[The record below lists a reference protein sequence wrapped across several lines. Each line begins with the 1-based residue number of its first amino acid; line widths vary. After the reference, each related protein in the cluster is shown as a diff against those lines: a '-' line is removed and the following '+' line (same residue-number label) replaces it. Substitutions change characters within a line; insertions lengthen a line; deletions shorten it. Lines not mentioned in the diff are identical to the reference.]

1 MEVSLRKERVE
12 QEKKDARILEILKI
26 KDRQL
31 GDIQEEN
38 RTQEA
43 QYEKLGEAFQELKLR
58 NAVLED
64 RELNL
69 THVVRQLE
77 AKLES
82 VTAKLDQ
89 LESGKEYRRLLESE
103 ERLKEATQYLEAMQE
118 GLNVS
123 QLALQKKDN
132 IEIYLQEVIARL
144 KEQVSDKDAHIQELT
159 SEWNSEKELRIRA
172 DEQARTFETQLKSE
186 NPAKS

>member
-1 MEVSLRKERVE
+1 MSADQINELKSQIEEGDNQNDAYLNEVRSLLREREPKLEQLMEVSLRKERVE

-82 VTAKLDQ
+82 VTAKLD
-89 LESGKEYRRLLESE
+89 
-103 ERLKEATQYLEAMQE
+103 
-118 GLNVS
+118 
-123 QLALQKKDN
+123 
-132 IEIYLQEVIARL
+132 
-144 KEQVSDKDAHIQELT
+144 
-159 SEWNSEKELRIRA
+159 
-172 DEQARTFETQLKSE
+172 
-186 NPAKS
+186 

>member
-1 MEVSLRKERVE
+1 MSANQINELKSQIEEGDDQNDAYLNEVRSLLREREPKLEQLMEVSLRKERVE

-82 VTAKLDQ
+82 VTAKLD
-89 LESGKEYRRLLESE
+89 
-103 ERLKEATQYLEAMQE
+103 
-118 GLNVS
+118 
-123 QLALQKKDN
+123 
-132 IEIYLQEVIARL
+132 
-144 KEQVSDKDAHIQELT
+144 
-159 SEWNSEKELRIRA
+159 
-172 DEQARTFETQLKSE
+172 
-186 NPAKS
+186 

>member
-1 MEVSLRKERVE
+1 MSADQINELKSQIEEGDNQNDAYLNEVRSLLREREPKLEQLMEVSLRKERVE
-12 QEKKDARILEILKI
+12 QEKMDARLLEILKI

-82 VTAKLDQ
+82 VTAKLD
-89 LESGKEYRRLLESE
+89 
-103 ERLKEATQYLEAMQE
+103 
-118 GLNVS
+118 
-123 QLALQKKDN
+123 
-132 IEIYLQEVIARL
+132 
-144 KEQVSDKDAHIQELT
+144 
-159 SEWNSEKELRIRA
+159 
-172 DEQARTFETQLKSE
+172 
-186 NPAKS
+186 

>member
-1 MEVSLRKERVE
+1 MLREREPKLEQLMEVSLRKERVE

-82 VTAKLDQ
+82 VTAKLD
-89 LESGKEYRRLLESE
+89 
-103 ERLKEATQYLEAMQE
+103 
-118 GLNVS
+118 
-123 QLALQKKDN
+123 
-132 IEIYLQEVIARL
+132 
-144 KEQVSDKDAHIQELT
+144 
-159 SEWNSEKELRIRA
+159 
-172 DEQARTFETQLKSE
+172 
-186 NPAKS
+186 

>member
-1 MEVSLRKERVE
+1 MSHQVKVSADQINELKSQIEEGDNQNDAYLNEVRSLLREREPKLEQLMEVSLRKERVE

-82 VTAKLDQ
+82 VTAKLD
-89 LESGKEYRRLLESE
+89 
-103 ERLKEATQYLEAMQE
+103 
-118 GLNVS
+118 
-123 QLALQKKDN
+123 
-132 IEIYLQEVIARL
+132 
-144 KEQVSDKDAHIQELT
+144 
-159 SEWNSEKELRIRA
+159 
-172 DEQARTFETQLKSE
+172 
-186 NPAKS
+186 